1 MTTSTPTTVLDE
13 PDLPEPTPTRGSRA
27 ALRRL
32 GLGAIRPTGW
42 LRDQLELQAR
52 NITGRLEEVWADVG
66 PDSAWLGGDGEDWER
81 GPYYLDG
88 LVPLAHVLGDEDLQA
103 KAAVW
108 IEAILGSQRE
118 DGWFGPATNDDW
130 WPRMVA
136 AKVLTQHAEATG
148 DDRVP
153 PFLTRYFRYQLDHLP
168 DRPLQSWGWAR
179 GADNTL
185 SVHWLHDRTGEAWLL
200 DLARLLDRQT
210 LDWGR
215 YLTEDLITGKA
226 TRFDHH
232 THGPNVAMGLKTDA
246 VRFLSDGDPARRDRT
261 RRALD
266 ELDRWHGQVHGWFSG
281 DEWLGGREAVAGV
294 ETCQVVEMMFTVETL
309 SRVFGDA
316 RWGDDLE
323 SLAFNLLPASSD
335 PEMRGHQYLQQANQ
349 VHVSVERRPWS
360 FSGDDANVFG
370 LEPNFGC
377 CTANLHQ
384 GWPKFVDSLWMHDA
398 DDGLVA
404 VAYAPSAIRSTL
416 GGTPVS
422 VTVDTAYPFEE
433 TLRITVDPD
442 EPVEATVSLRIPAW
456 CSAPALQIDGEPV
469 DLAVVDGYLRVTRT
483 WRAGDEVQLTLPA
496 APRIVRRDRQAVGVR
511 LGPLQLVYSPGEN
524 WREVP
529 GAPGIGEWTV
539 EARGSWNHAIVLP
552 TDPDQWPVRRSTP
565 AAAPFGPRQAAVGVR
580 VVSLRVPSWQRDG
593 GNAGT
598 PTDGPVREPSGVME
612 IELVPYG
619 NARIRIAELPVV
631 ATDPDGRVHNPEP

>member
-1 MTTSTPTTVLDE
+1 MTTSAPRTALGSAASQGPQ
-13 PDLPEPTPTRGSRA
+13 SRA

-42 LRDQLELQAR
+42 LRDQLQLQAQH
-52 NITGRLEEVWADVG
+52 ITGHLEEIWADVG
-66 PDSAWLGGDGEDWER
+66 PNSAWLGGDGEDWER

-88 LVPLAHVLGDEDLQA
+88 LVALAHVLGDERLQA

-108 IEAILGSQRE
+108 IDAILGSQRE
-118 DGWFGPATNDDW
+118 DGWFGPASNDDW

-136 AKVLTQHAEATG
+136 VKVLTQHAEATD
-148 DDRVP
+148 DDRVI
-153 PFLTRYFRYQLDHLP
+153 PFLTRYFRYQLQQLP
-168 DRPLQSWGWAR
+168 DRPLTSWGWAR

-185 SVHWLHDRTGEAWLL
+185 AVHWLHDRTGEDWLL
-200 DLARLLDRQT
+200 ELAQVLNAQT

-226 TRFDHH
+226 TQFDHH

-246 VRFLSDGDPARRDRT
+246 VRFLTDGEPERRDRT
-261 RRALD
+261 SRALA

-281 DEWLGGREAVAGV
+281 DEWLGGRDAVAGV
-294 ETCQVVEMMFTVETL
+294 ETCQVVEMMFTLETL
-309 SRVFGDA
+309 AQIFGDA

-349 VHVSVERRPWS
+349 VRVSVDRRPWS
-360 FSGDDANVFG
+360 FSGDDANIFG

-384 GWPKFVDSLWMHDA
+384 GWPKFVDALWMHDA
-398 DDGLVA
+398 ADGLVA
-404 VAYAPSAIRSTL
+404 IAYGPASIRTTL
-416 GGTPVS
+416 GGTPVALS
-422 VTVDTAYPFEE
+422 VTTDYPFEQ
-433 TLRITVDPD
+433 TVRVLVDPD

-456 CSAPALQIDGEPV
+456 CPAPELQINLEPADV
-469 DLAVVDGYLRVTRT
+469 AVVDGYVRITRT
-483 WRAGDEVQLTLPA
+483 WRAGDEVELTLPA
-496 APRIVRRDRQAVGVR
+496 EPRIVRRDRQAVGVR

-529 GAPGIGEWTV
+529 GAPGIGEWTI
-539 EARGSWNHAIVLP
+539 EARGSWNHALILP
-552 TDPDQWPVRRSTP
+552 ADPAVWSVQRSAPGPVPFAPRTP
-565 AAAPFGPRQAAVGVR
+565 AVRLRVGT
-580 VVSLRVPSWQRDG
+580 LRVPSWRLDG
-593 GNAGT
+593 GNTAG
-598 PTDGPVREPSGVME
+598 PPDGPVSEPSGVME
-612 IELVPYG
+612 IDLVPYG
-619 NARIRIAELPVV
+619 NARIRIAEMPVV
-631 ATDPDGRVHNPEP
+631 ATDRNGRIAAVEP

>member
-1 MTTSTPTTVLDE
+1 MTT
-13 PDLPEPTPTRGSRA
+13 PTPSAALHQPEGQASDTGHQSRA
-27 ALRRL
+27 ALSRL
-32 GLGAIRPTGW
+32 GLGAIHPSGW
-42 LRDQLELQAR
+42 LRNQLELQAQ
-52 NITGRLEEVWADVG
+52 NITGRLEEVWSDVG
-66 PDSAWLGGDGEDWER
+66 SNSAWLGGDGEDWER

-88 LVPLAHVLGDEDLQA
+88 LIPLAYVLGDGDLKA

-108 IEAILGSQRE
+108 VEAILGSQRE

-136 AKVLTQHAEATG
+136 VKVLTQHAEATG
-148 DDRVP
+148 DDRVNT
-153 PFLTRYFRYQLDHLP
+153 FLSRYFRYQLEHLP
-168 DRPLQSWGWAR
+168 DRPLRSWGWAR

-200 DLARLLDRQT
+200 ELTRLLDRQT
-210 LDWGR
+210 LDWGH
-215 YLTEDLITGKA
+215 YLTQDLIRGKA
-226 TRFDHH
+226 REFDHR

-246 VRFLSDGDPARRDRT
+246 VRFLSDGDPNRRVRT
-261 RRALD
+261 LRSLD

-309 SRVFGDA
+309 ARVFGDA

-323 SLAFNLLPASSD
+323 SLAYNLLAASSD

-349 VHVSVERRPWS
+349 VRVSVERRPWS
-360 FSGDDANVFG
+360 FSGDDANIFG

-384 GWPKFVDSLWMHDA
+384 GWPKFVDSLWMHDV

-404 VAYAPSAIRSTL
+404 VAYAPATIRSTL

-422 VTVDTAYPFEE
+422 MTIDTSYPFEQ
-433 TLRITVDPD
+433 TVRIMVDPS

-456 CSAPALQIDGEPV
+456 CSAPALELNAEPV
-469 DLAVVDGYLRVTRT
+469 ESEGVGGYLRVTHT
-483 WRAGDEVQLTLPA
+483 WRAGDKLQLTLPA
-496 APRIVRRDRQAVGVR
+496 APRLVRRERQAVGVR

-529 GAPGIGEWTV
+529 DAPGIGEWTV
-539 EARGSWNHAIVLP
+539 DARGSWNHALVLP
-552 TDPDQWPVRRSTP
+552 TDMDQWQVKRNSP
-565 AAAPFGPRQAAVGVR
+565 AATPFEPLQPAVRVR
-580 VVSLRVPSWQRDG
+580 VVSLRVPSWELDG
-593 GNAGT
+593 GSAGT
-598 PTDGPVREPSGVME
+598 PTDSPVREPSGVME
-612 IELVPYG
+612 IDLVPYG

-631 ATDPDGRVHNPEP
+631 ATDPNGRTYNSGP

>member
-1 MTTSTPTTVLDE
+1 MTTSLSSTALDRSE
-13 PDLPEPTPTRGSRA
+13 RPEPARTRRSRA
-27 ALRRL
+27 ALQRL
-32 GLGAIRPTGW
+32 GLGAIRPSGW

-88 LVPLAHVLGDEDLQA
+88 LVPLAHVLGDETLQA

-108 IEAILGSQRE
+108 IDAILASQRE
-118 DGWFGPATNDDW
+118 DGWFGPASNDDW
-130 WPRMVA
+130 WPRIVA
-136 AKVLTQHAEATG
+136 TKVLTQHAEATA
-148 DDRVP
+148 DDRVV

-168 DRPLQSWGWAR
+168 DRPLRSWGWAR

-185 SVHWLHDRTGEAWLL
+185 SVHWLHDRTGESWLL
-200 DLARLLDRQT
+200 DLAELLDSQT
-210 LDWGR
+210 LDWGK
-215 YLTEDLITGKA
+215 YLTENLIRGKA

-246 VRFLSDGDPARRDRT
+246 VRFLTDGDPDRGDRT
-261 RRALD
+261 RRALA
-266 ELDRWHGQVHGWFSG
+266 ELERWHGQVHGWFSG

-294 ETCQVVEMMFTVETL
+294 ETCQVVEMMFTIETL
-309 SRVFGDA
+309 ARVFGDA

-349 VHVSVERRPWS
+349 VRVSVDRRPWS
-360 FSGDDANVFG
+360 FSGDDANIFG

-384 GWPKFVDSLWMHDA
+384 GWPKFVDSLWMHDG
-398 DDGLVA
+398 DDGLIA
-404 VAYAPSAIRSTL
+404 VAYAPAEIRSTL
-416 GGTPVS
+416 GGTPVA
-422 VTVDTAYPFEE
+422 VTVDTLYPFEE
-433 TLRITVDPD
+433 TVRVTVSPD
-442 EPVEATVSLRIPAW
+442 APVESTVSLRVPSWAV
-456 CSAPALQIDGEPV
+456 APRLRINGEPV
-469 DLAVVDGYLRVTRT
+469 ETDAVDGYLRLART
-483 WRAGDEVQLTLPA
+483 WRTGDEIELTLPA
-496 APRIVRRDRQAVGVR
+496 VPRLVRREREAVGVR

-529 GAPGIGEWTV
+529 AAPGIGEWTV
-539 EARGSWNHAIVLP
+539 EARGSWNHALVLP
-552 TDPDQWPVRRSTP
+552 TDLSNWPVRRSAP
-565 AAAPFGPRQAAVGVR
+565 AEVPFAPGQPAVRVR
-580 VVSLRVPSWQRDG
+580 VVSLRVPSWQPDG

-598 PTDGPVREPSGVME
+598 LPDGRVSEPSGVME
-612 IELVPYG
+612 IDLVPYG
-619 NARIRIAELPVV
+619 SARIRVAELPVV
-631 ATDPDGRVHNPEP
+631 ATHADGQICTPEP